1 MGKQINMMA
10 KSAMELL
17 NKISE
22 LSESGDLD
30 MFHES
35 DCAKLRSKVN
45 VLTRR
50 IKSLNSGK

>member
-1 MGKQINMMA
+1 MEKQINMMA

-50 IKSLNSGK
+50 IKKLNAGK